1 MEGLK
6 GITEDVEVIGKLVKI
21 VGFTIIIL
29 LLVWYMLREGGPSIN
44 ITHRDQKGVLSQWLD
59 QPVVVAPASV
69 PAPPTDDK
77 KEGYRV
83 WAKSVQYN

>member
-69 PAPPTDDK
+69 PVQDAK